1 MFNIYGKQG
10 CSSCLQAK
18 AFLES
23 QGIDYNYFMLGK
35 DYDLQKF
42 MSFGVPHRTF
52 PLIAEVLN
60 DEESYVGTFEDLKTY
75 LK

>member
-1 MFNIYGKQG
+1 
-10 CSSCLQAK
+10 
-18 AFLES
+18 
-23 QGIDYNYFMLGK
+23 MLGK

-52 PLIAEVLN
+52 PLIAEVVN
-60 DEESYVGTFEDLKTY
+60 DEELYVGTFEDLKTY